1 MGTQDF
7 GSCIVEADAVLS
19 EHLTRLLDGCSQRVN
34 FTGRE
39 RMRAV
44 SNLTAVA
51 DQFV

>member
-1 MGTQDF
+1 MGTRDF
-7 GSCIVEADAVLS
+7 GWCIVEADAVS

-44 SNLTAVA
+44 GNLTAVA